1 MLQKWN
7 SNIQFNY
14 IVACSKFTA
23 KMRFDVI
30 LKLRAGV
37 PGSFNFSSH
46 LIVPVQSDKGL
57 RKVKQL

>member
-7 SNIQFNY
+7 SNIQSNY
-14 IVACSKFTA
+14 IVACSKFSA

-30 LKLRAGV
+30 SKLRADV

-46 LIVPVQSDKGL
+46 LIVPVPK
-57 RKVKQL
+57 R